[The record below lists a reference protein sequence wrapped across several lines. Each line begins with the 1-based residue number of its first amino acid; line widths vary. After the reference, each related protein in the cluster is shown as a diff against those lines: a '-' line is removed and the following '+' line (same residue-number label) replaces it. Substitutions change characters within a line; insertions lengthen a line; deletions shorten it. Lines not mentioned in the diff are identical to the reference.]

1 MRDPF
6 EMTQDHLWT
15 EKNINLAGRPVEF
28 AVRYCESGDAATALC
43 EKYCSQIYSCGGAI
57 IVGNARPVRM
67 ITAQEIERYATL
79 GLAIPKQEPYWIE
92 VVVFR
97 KVTFQQMLDY
107 MALAEFGKTRPHDPE
122 QIRSEAYRVLTAA
135 NTIGPM
141 CFQEINQYA
150 VSVRYMAK
158 VPADALDDI
167 IERALTFSE
176 TFFTMDLGRDEWR
189 RQYRAANGFVL
200 GPG

>member
-1 MRDPF
+1 
-6 EMTQDHLWT
+6 
-15 EKNINLAGRPVEF
+15 
-28 AVRYCESGDAATALC
+28 
-43 EKYCSQIYSCGGAI
+43 
-57 IVGNARPVRM
+57 M

-150 VSVRYMAK
+150 VSVLSITHISFRQQK
-158 VPADALDDI
+158 SEVDIGESGEAL
-167 IERALTFSE
+167 AT
-176 TFFTMDLGRDEWR
+176 
-189 RQYRAANGFVL
+189 
-200 GPG
+200 